1 MMTIYTTRSVS
12 EKRVIYFLDEPFDF
26 SVCMEFLEL

>member
-1 MMTIYTTRSVS
+1 VGVNEWVVIGGEDGKFIY
-12 EKRVIYFLDEPFDF
+12 IDEPFDF